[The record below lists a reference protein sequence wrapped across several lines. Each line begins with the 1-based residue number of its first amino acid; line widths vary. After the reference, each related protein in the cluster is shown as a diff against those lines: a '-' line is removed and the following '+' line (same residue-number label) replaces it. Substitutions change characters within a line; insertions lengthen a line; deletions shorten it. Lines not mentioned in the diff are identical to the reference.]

1 MTTKAPGHGTVK
13 VYLGSTLLKQV
24 DLQARVL
31 TKGQVLPIA
40 QFGTAQSGRVRVV
53 VASQGKP
60 VRLEGLGV
68 ATR

>member
-1 MTTKAPGHGTVK
+1 VATKAPGHGTVK

-24 DLQARVL
+24 DLQARVVA
-31 TKGQVLPIA
+31 KSQVLPIA
-40 QFGTAQSGRVRVV
+40 QFSTAQSGKVRVV

-60 VRLEGLGV
+60 VRVEGLGV